1 MIKLDTPFKVIC
13 IDNKFF
19 ENKLEIDKIYEA
31 EVEAIYMPYPSF
43 TYMFRIKN
51 IDFDNKKIYLEIQS
65 IQVYFKKK
73 EYLILFQ
80 KMKILYFVSSKI
92 KIVFYLMMMFPE
104 IMREGKV
111 WKILVQ

>member
-1 MIKLDTPFKVIC
+1 MLLFPRKIFS
-13 IDNKFF
+13 
-19 ENKLEIDKIYEA
+19 EILLI
-31 EVEAIYMPYPSF
+31 
-43 TYMFRIKN
+43 R
-51 IDFDNKKIYLEIQS
+51 IYL
-65 IQVYFKKK
+65 KKK
-73 EYLILFQ
+73 EFLILFQ